1 MEIERAKF
9 VLKSYLRTRI
19 AKIERHLLWIVEKDQ
34 AALLSAPEMNFAF
47 SLYES
52 RKTHLTDNFFSK
64 IPKKLNF
71 MDLESLP
78 DQYSKF

>member
-1 MEIERAKF
+1 
-9 VLKSYLRTRI
+9 
-19 AKIERHLLWIVEKDQ
+19 
-34 AALLSAPEMNFAF
+34 MNFAF